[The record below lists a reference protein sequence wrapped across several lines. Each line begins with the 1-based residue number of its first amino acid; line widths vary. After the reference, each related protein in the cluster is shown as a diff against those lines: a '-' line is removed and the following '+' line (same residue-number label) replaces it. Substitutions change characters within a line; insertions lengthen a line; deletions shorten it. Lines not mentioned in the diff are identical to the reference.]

1 MVQTSHRILDYLHHR
16 QEAMTEFLELLVRT
30 ESPSALPDAQEPMF
44 ALLQEA
50 LEKRAYRVQRSPG
63 RQTGGHLVAVPD
75 QYDPVRINS
84 AAQASHAIN
93 PLPLQLLLGHCD
105 TVWPL
110 GTLDTMPL
118 VQKQGKLY
126 GPGTYDMKAGL
137 VITLFALEALQA
149 LDISPIV
156 PPVWLVNSDEEIG
169 SEESTPH
176 IEQLA
181 QQADRVFVMEPSL
194 GPTGRLK
201 TQRRGVGQFTIHVR
215 GRAAHAGLDPEKG
228 ASAILELS
236 FVIQKLFALNDP
248 QRGISVNV
256 GTIDGGIGSNV
267 IAPESTA
274 LVDVRVLHKEDVP
287 QLEAAIL
294 NLQSTI
300 PNTQLVIEGRI
311 DRYPMEATPG
321 NRQLWQQAQQA
332 AAELGIELEEGT
344 AGGSSDGNTTS
355 LFAPTL
361 DGLGAVG
368 ENAHAVGECVY
379 LDQLVERSALLARLL
394 TDPPMQ
400 VRK

>member
-1 MVQTSHRILDYLHHR
+1 MVRTSHRLLDYLHSR
-16 QEAMTEFLELLVRT
+16 QDEMTQFLERLVRA
-30 ESPSALPDAQEPMF
+30 ESPSALPAAQQPVFM
-44 ALLQEA
+44 LLQEA
-50 LEKRAYRVQRSPG
+50 LEKRAYRVRRIAGQ
-63 RQTGGHLVAVPD
+63 QTGGHLVAVPE
-75 QYDPVRINS
+75 QRDPFSS
-84 AAQASHAIN
+84 ASDR
-93 PLPLQLLLGHCD
+93 PPLQLLLGHSD

-110 GTLDTMPL
+110 GTLTTMPL
-118 VQKQGKLY
+118 ITKQGKLY

-149 LDISPIV
+149 LDITPIV

-176 IEQLA
+176 IERLA
-181 QQADRVFVMEPSL
+181 QRADRVFVMEPSL

-201 TQRRGVGQFTIHVR
+201 TQRRGVGQFTIRVK
-215 GRAAHAGLDPEKG
+215 GRAAHAGLEPEKG

-236 FVIQKLFALNDP
+236 FVIQKLFAFNNP

-287 QLEAAIL
+287 ELEAAIL
-294 NLQSTI
+294 NLQPTT
-300 PNTQLVIEGRI
+300 PNTELVIEGRI
-311 DRYPMEATPG
+311 DRLPMEATPG

-332 AAELGIELEEGT
+332 AAELGIEIEEGT

-355 LFAPTL
+355 LYAPTL

-379 LDQLVERSALLARLL
+379 LDQLVERSALLTRLL
-394 TDPPMQ
+394 IDPPLQ
-400 VRK
+400 AG

>member
-1 MVQTSHRILDYLHHR
+1 MAQISDRLLDYLHHR
-16 QEAMTEFLELLVRT
+16 QDAMTELLERLVRA
-30 ESPSALPDAQEPMF
+30 ESPSTIPAAQQPVLI
-44 ALLQEA
+44 LLQEA
-50 LEKRAYRVQRSPG
+50 LEKLSYRARHVPG
-63 RQTGGHLVAVPD
+63 QQTGGHLLAVPSRRD
-75 QYDPVRINS
+75 RPPGHQGRS
-84 AAQASHAIN
+84 
-93 PLPLQLLLGHCD
+93 LQLLLGHCD

-118 VQKQGKLY
+118 VLKQGKLY

-137 VITLFALEALQA
+137 VMTLFALEALQA
-149 LDISPIV
+149 LEIAPIV

-169 SEESTPH
+169 SHESTPH
-176 IEQLA
+176 IERLA
-181 QQADRVFVMEPSL
+181 QSADRVFVMEPSL

-201 TQRRGVGQFTIHVR
+201 TQRRGVGKFTVR
-215 GRAAHAGLDPEKG
+215 VLGRAAHAGLEPEKG

-274 LVDVRVLHKEDVP
+274 VVDVRILHKEDAP
-287 QLEAAIL
+287 QVEAAIL
-294 NLQSTI
+294 QLQPTT
-300 PNTQLVIEGRI
+300 PNTQLIIEGSIGRP
-311 DRYPMEATPG
+311 PMEKTPG
-321 NRQLWQQAQQA
+321 NTQLWQQAQQA
-332 AAELGIELEEGT
+332 AAELGIAIEEGT

-379 LDQLVERSALLARLL
+379 LDQLIERSALLARLL
-394 TDPPMQ
+394 IDPPLQ
-400 VRK
+400 CN

>member
-1 MVQTSHRILDYLHHR
+1 MVQISHRLLDYLHHH
-16 QEAMTEFLELLVRT
+16 QGAMTELLERLVRA
-30 ESPSALPDAQEPMF
+30 ESPSVVPAAQQPVL

-50 LEKRAYRVQRSPG
+50 LEKLAYRSRHIPG
-63 RQTGGHLVAVPD
+63 RQTGGHLLAVPNR
-75 QYDPVRINS
+75 YGRP
-84 AAQASHAIN
+84 ASGSQQRS
-93 PLPLQLLLGHCD
+93 LQLLLGHCD

-118 VQKQGKLY
+118 IVKQGKLY

-149 LDISPIV
+149 LDIAPIV
-156 PPVWLVNSDEEIG
+156 PPIWLVNSDEEIG
-169 SEESTPH
+169 SHESTPH
-176 IEQLA
+176 IERLA
-181 QQADRVFVMEPSL
+181 QRADRVFVMEPSL
-194 GPTGRLK
+194 GPMGRLK
-201 TQRRGVGQFTIHVR
+201 TQRRGVGKFTVR
-215 GRAAHAGLDPEKG
+215 VLGRAAHAGLEPEKG

-248 QRGISVNV
+248 RQGISVNV

-274 LVDVRVLHKEDVP
+274 IVDVRVLHKEDVP
-287 QLEAAIL
+287 QIEAAIL
-294 NLQSTI
+294 NLQPTTS
-300 PNTQLVIEGRI
+300 NTQLIIEGSVGRP
-311 DRYPMEATPG
+311 PMEKTPG
-321 NRQLWQQAQQA
+321 NSQLWQQAQQA
-332 AAELGIELEEGT
+332 AAELGIAIDEGT

-394 TDPPMQ
+394 VDPPLQ
-400 VRK
+400 CN

>member
-1 MVQTSHRILDYLHHR
+1 MVQTKHRLLDYLHRR
-16 QEAMTEFLELLVRT
+16 QDAMTELLEQLVRA
-30 ESPSALPDAQEPMF
+30 ESPSTVPAAQQPVF
-44 ALLQEA
+44 TLLQSA
-50 LEKRAYRVQRSPG
+50 LKDQPYQVRQIPG
-63 RQTGGHLVAVPD
+63 RKTGGHLVAVPRRGD
-75 QYDPVRINS
+75 RLASINS
-84 AAQASHAIN
+84 Q
-93 PLPLQLLLGHCD
+93 PRPLQLLLGHCD

-118 VQKQGKLY
+118 VVKQGKLY

-149 LDISPIV
+149 LELPV
-156 PPVWLVNSDEEIG
+156 ELLPVWLVNSDEEIG
-169 SEESTPH
+169 SHESTPH
-176 IEQLA
+176 IERLA
-181 QQADRVFVMEPSL
+181 QRADRVFVMEPSL
-194 GPTGRLK
+194 GAMGRLK
-201 TQRRGVGQFTIHVR
+201 TERKGVGQFTVR
-215 GRAAHAGLDPEKG
+215 VVGRAAHAGLEPEKG

-274 LVDVRVLHKEDVP
+274 IVDVRVLHKADIP
-287 QLEAAIL
+287 QLQAAIL
-294 NLQSTI
+294 NLQATT
-300 PNTQLVIEGRI
+300 PNTQLIIQGRI
-311 DRYPMEATPG
+311 GRPPMEKTPG
-321 NRQLWQQAQQA
+321 NIQLWQRAQQA
-332 AAELGIELEEGT
+332 ASELGMAIEEGT

-394 TDPPMQ
+394 IEPPLGTI
-400 VRK
+400 

>member
-1 MVQTSHRILDYLHHR
+1 MVQLSHRLLDYLHHH
-16 QEAMTEFLELLVRT
+16 QGAMTELLERLVRA
-30 ESPSALPDAQEPMF
+30 ESPSVVPAAQQPVL

-50 LEKRAYRVQRSPG
+50 LEKLSYRSRHIPG
-63 RQTGGHLVAVPD
+63 RQTGGHLLAVPKR
-75 QYDPVRINS
+75 YDRP
-84 AAQASHAIN
+84 ASDH
-93 PLPLQLLLGHCD
+93 PQRFLQLLLGHCD

-118 VQKQGKLY
+118 IVKQGKLY

-149 LDISPIV
+149 LDITPIV
-156 PPVWLVNSDEEIG
+156 PPIWLVNSDEEIG
-169 SEESTPH
+169 SHESTPH
-176 IEQLA
+176 IERLA
-181 QQADRVFVMEPSL
+181 QRADRVFVMEPSL
-194 GPTGRLK
+194 GPMGRLK
-201 TQRRGVGQFTIHVR
+201 TQRRGVGKFTVR
-215 GRAAHAGLDPEKG
+215 VVGRAAHAGLEPEKG

-248 QRGISVNV
+248 QQGISVNV

-274 LVDVRVLHKEDVP
+274 IVDVRVLHKEDVP
-287 QLEAAIL
+287 QIEAAIL
-294 NLQSTI
+294 NLQPTT
-300 PNTQLVIEGRI
+300 PNTQLIIEGSVGRP
-311 DRYPMEATPG
+311 PMEKTPG
-321 NRQLWQQAQQA
+321 NSQLWQQAQQA
-332 AAELGIELEEGT
+332 AAELGMAIDEGT

-394 TDPPMQ
+394 IDPPLQ
-400 VRK
+400 CN

>member
-16 QEAMTEFLELLVRT
+16 QEAMTEFLERLVRA
-30 ESPSALPDAQEPMF
+30 ESPSSLPAAQQLVFM
-44 ALLQEA
+44 LLQEA
-50 LEKRAYRVQRSPG
+50 LEQRAYRVRRVPG
-63 RQTGGHLVAVPD
+63 RQTGGHLVAIPETLA
-75 QYDPVRINS
+75 PVQINS
-84 AAQASHAIN
+84 AGRTSITRDR
-93 PLPLQLLLGHCD
+93 PPLQLLLGHCD

-118 VQKQGKLY
+118 VMKQGKLY

-149 LDISPIV
+149 LEITPIV
-156 PPVWLVNSDEEIG
+156 RPIWLVNSDEEIG

-176 IEQLA
+176 IQRLA
-181 QQADRVFVMEPSL
+181 KKVDRVFVMEPSL
-194 GPTGRLK
+194 GPAGRLK

-215 GRAAHAGLDPEKG
+215 GRAAHAGLEPEKG

-236 FVIQKLFALNDP
+236 FVIQKLFALNNP
-248 QRGISVNV
+248 ERGISVNV

-274 LVDVRVLHKEDVP
+274 VVDVRVLHKEDVP
-287 QLEAAIL
+287 HLEAAIL
-294 NLQSTI
+294 NLQPTT

-311 DRYPMEATPG
+311 DRFPMEATPR
-321 NRQLWQQAQQA
+321 NRLLWQQAQQA
-332 AAELGIELEEGT
+332 AAELGIEIEEGT

-394 TDPPMQ
+394 IDPPLPAG
-400 VRK
+400 

>member
-1 MVQTSHRILDYLHHR
+1 MAQTNYRLLDYLHHR
-16 QEAMTEFLELLVRT
+16 QSAMTELLETLVRA
-30 ESPSALPDAQEPMF
+30 ESPSAIPAAQQPVLT
-44 ALLQEA
+44 LLQDA
-50 LEKRAYRVQRSPG
+50 LETRGYRVRRFPG
-63 RQTGGHLVAVPD
+63 RQTGGHLVAVPSRRD
-75 QYDPVRINS
+75 RPPISPGQRS
-84 AAQASHAIN
+84 
-93 PLPLQLLLGHCD
+93 PLQLLLGHCD

-118 VQKQGKLY
+118 VVKQGKLY

-137 VITLFALEALQA
+137 VLTLFALEALQT
-149 LDISPIV
+149 LEMDPIV

-176 IEQLA
+176 IERLA
-181 QQADRVFVMEPSL
+181 KRANRVFVMEPSL
-194 GPTGRLK
+194 GPAGRLK
-201 TQRRGVGQFTIHVR
+201 TQRRGVGQFTVR
-215 GRAAHAGLDPEKG
+215 VLGRAAHAGLEPEKG

-236 FVIQKLFALNDP
+236 FVIQQLFALNDP

-274 LVDVRVLHKEDVP
+274 VVDVRVLHKEDAP
-287 QLEAAIL
+287 RIEAAIL
-294 NLQSTI
+294 NLQPTT
-300 PNTQLVIEGRI
+300 PNTQLLIEGGIGRL
-311 DRYPMEATPG
+311 PMEKTPG
-321 NRQLWQQAQQA
+321 NRQLWHRAQQA
-332 AAELGIELEEGT
+332 AVDLGIAIDEGT

-394 TDPPMQ
+394 IDPPLQ
-400 VRK
+400 GVDVAEK